1 MVRGVL
7 AVAAVLVMLSAAGAQ
22 ERGRHGGLLS
32 GMLPA
37 QGAIGN
43 NGETRQI
50 PPPFDGRADILV
62 PSQRPCVGPDR
73 QGRRVRVPC

>member
-7 AVAAVLVMLSAAGAQ
+7 VAAAVLATLGVAGAQ
-22 ERGRHGGLLS
+22 ERGRHSGVLG

-37 QGAIGN
+37 EGGAGN
-43 NGETRQI
+43 GGMRQT
-50 PPPFDGRADILV
+50 PPPFDGRSGVLEQ
-62 PSQRPCVGPDR
+62 SQRHCFGQDR

>member
-7 AVAAVLVMLSAAGAQ
+7 AAVAVLAMLGTAGAQ

-32 GMLPA
+32 GMLSP
-37 QGAIGN
+37 QRGAG
-43 NGETRQI
+43 NGEIRQDQ
-50 PPPFDGRADILV
+50 PPLEGRAGAFDQG
-62 PSQRPCVGPDR
+62 QRHCFGQDR

>member
-7 AVAAVLVMLSAAGAQ
+7 AVAALLAVLGAAGAQ

-37 QGAIGN
+37 EGRAG
-43 NGETRQI
+43 NGEMRQDQPASEGRPGI
-50 PPPFDGRADILV
+50 FDQ
-62 PSQRPCVGPDR
+62 SQRHCFGQDH

>member
-1 MVRGVL
+1 MAALL
-7 AVAAVLVMLSAAGAQ
+7 AMLVAAAAQ

-37 QGAIGN
+37 QGGAGN
-43 NGETRQI
+43 GDARQV
-50 PPPFDGRADILV
+50 PPPLESRTGVFDQ
-62 PSQRPCVGPDR
+62 SQRHCFGQDR

>member
-1 MVRGVL
+1 VVRGVL

-22 ERGRHGGLLS
+22 ERGRHG

-50 PPPFDGRADILV
+50 PPPFDGRADILDQ
-62 PSQRPCVGPDR
+62 SQRHCFGQDR

>member
-1 MVRGVL
+1 VVRGVL
-7 AVAAVLVMLSAAGAQ
+7 ATAAVLATLSAAGAQ

-37 QGAIGN
+37 QGRAG
-43 NGETRQI
+43 NGEI
-50 PPPFDGRADILV
+50 EVPPPFEGRTGVFDQ
-62 PSQRPCVGPDR
+62 SQRHCFGQDR